1 MVFWAQGLNSLLP
14 DRSFPPGM
22 CVSALLHFT
31 VYTTHKGVAG
41 EELLQLMPPNPM

>member
-1 MVFWAQGLNSLLP
+1 MEYSAQGLNSLLP

-41 EELLQLMPPNPM
+41 EELL